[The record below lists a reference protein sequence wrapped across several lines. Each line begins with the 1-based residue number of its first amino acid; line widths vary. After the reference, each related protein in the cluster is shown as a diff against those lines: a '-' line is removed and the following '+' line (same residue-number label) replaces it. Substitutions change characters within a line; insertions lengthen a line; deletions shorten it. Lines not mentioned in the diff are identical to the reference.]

1 MIAVDTNILVYAH
14 RADSPYHEA
23 ATRALSALGTAR
35 WAIPWPCVHEFY
47 AIVTHPK
54 TKARMVNAEACTG
67 CKICQRAC
75 PWEMMSF
82 DDVADK
88 ATKCFLCDGNPECVQ
103 VCSTGALRYVPWR
116 DMSRAVPI
124 RQATLPVTKDY
135 KTAGCSS
142 CHDITQ

>member
-54 TKARMVNAEACTG
+54 
-67 CKICQRAC
+67 I
-75 PWEMMSF
+75 F
-82 DDVADK
+82 DPPTPVAD
-88 ATKCFLCDGNPECVQ
+88 ALLALETWRASSLQ
-103 VCSTGALRYVPWR
+103 VLGETEEHWSMLSDLLRQAQVVGPMVHDARVAAICLQHGIEELWSIDRDFSRFPALRVRNPL
-116 DMSRAVPI
+116 V
-124 RQATLPVTKDY
+124 
-135 KTAGCSS
+135 SS
-142 CHDITQ
+142 